1 MKKGGIIKLDYK
13 MSPVYYPFFWLLVL
27 CKCSFIGGMI
37 LLQQEVSSMFKSLI
51 ICQKKISVA
60 FFRNFIEI
68 VQTMQ
73 RKVSRKKK
81 QQVGRGSKKILIRTL
96 LNDS

>member
-1 MKKGGIIKLDYK
+1 
-13 MSPVYYPFFWLLVL
+13 
-27 CKCSFIGGMI
+27 
-37 LLQQEVSSMFKSLI
+37 MFKSLI